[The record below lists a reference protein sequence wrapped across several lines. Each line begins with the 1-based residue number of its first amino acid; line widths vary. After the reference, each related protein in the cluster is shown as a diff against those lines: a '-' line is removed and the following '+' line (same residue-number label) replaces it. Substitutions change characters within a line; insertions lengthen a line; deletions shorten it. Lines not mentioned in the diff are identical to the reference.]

1 MIVYLTPAIRVQA
14 QNALD
19 PKLFGAHSDC
29 TKEVDMKQEYETVTL
44 RLPPGLRGK
53 LLDEAKRNYRSMNAH
68 AVAVLS
74 EEVGLTPSRPKPKGD
89 EE

>member
-1 MIVYLTPAIRVQA
+1 
-14 QNALD
+14 
-19 PKLFGAHSDC
+19 
-29 TKEVDMKQEYETVTL
+29 MKQEYETVTL